1 MLYLRQGDEEMKKYK
16 VILLVALFF
25 IMPKPA
31 LASTIDH
38 FTVNAGDDIEIK
50 DTYNASVLGAG
61 ETVEVNGKIN
71 GAVLIAGNKVTF
83 DGTADYSFLAGNTII
98 LKGKVNNDAF
108 IAGNIVTIDKDANY
122 KRDTV
127 IAASDIEL
135 NGNFERNITSYS
147 SKLTLKDVT
156 IKGDIKIYAQK
167 ITVDK
172 TAKIEGTLYYPE
184 DAVYKADKE
193 AQIGKITKTKAI
205 QNKDDENYFSTMS
218 SKILSFMCY
227 ALAFAIISL
236 LFPAVFNKITQKY
249 EKTEAGEIIEVF
261 TKGLVAIII
270 IPVIAVLLCCTVL
283 GIPLAII
290 LILLYGIAIYLTTIF
305 TAYLLGYKIWQ
316 KVFNKDINL
325 LSVGLIGL
333 FILMLLNLIP
343 GIRTLVSIIT
353 VLIGLGLI
361 IETIRSKKQD

>member
-1 MLYLRQGDEEMKKYK
+1 
-16 VILLVALFF
+16 
-25 IMPKPA
+25 MPKTVF
-31 LASTIDH
+31 ASTIDH
-38 FTVNAGDDIEIK
+38 FTINASDDVEIEE
-50 DTYNASVLGAG
+50 TYNASVIGAG

-71 GAVLIAGNKVTF
+71 GAALIAGNKVTF
-83 DGTADYSFLAGNTII
+83 DGNADYSFLAGNTITS
-98 LKGKVNNDAF
+98 KGTVNNDAF
-108 IAGNIVTIDKDANY
+108 IAGNIVTIEKEADY
-122 KRDTV
+122 KRDT
-127 IAASDIEL
+127 ILAASDIEL

-147 SKLTLKDVT
+147 SKITLKDVT
-156 IKGDIKIYAQK
+156 IKGDIKIYAQN
-167 ITVDK
+167 ITIDK

-184 DAVYKADKE
+184 DAIYKASKD

-205 QNKDDENYFSTMS
+205 QNKDDENYFSTIS

-236 LFPAVFNKITQKY
+236 LFPAAFNKITKKY
-249 EKTEAGEIIEVF
+249 EKTEASEIIEVF
-261 TKGLVAIII
+261 TKGLVALII
-270 IPVIAVLLCCTVL
+270 IPVTAVLLCCTVL

-325 LSVGLIGL
+325 LLVGLIGL
-333 FILMLLNLIP
+333 FILMLLNLVP
-343 GIRTLVSIIT
+343 GVRTLVSIIT

-361 IETIRSKKQD
+361 IETVHTKKQD